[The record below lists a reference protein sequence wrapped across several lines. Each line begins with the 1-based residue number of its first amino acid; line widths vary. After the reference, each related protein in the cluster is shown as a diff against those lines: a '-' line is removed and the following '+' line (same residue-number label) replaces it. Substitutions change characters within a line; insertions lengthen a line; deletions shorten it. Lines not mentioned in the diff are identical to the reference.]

1 MREFNTVG
9 EWLRAI
15 ESPTDMADYERK
27 SITGTEEFTQT
38 ASLDEAIRMARI
50 GGFKD
55 GIARIAKLRGE
66 ILRRISGQLPAPRHT
81 LVKAHAR
88 RVNFG
93 RYLSGRPDCLV
104 KTVDSTRTRN
114 SHLPRVVRVVVNL
127 AASGAVNGDTLIMRG
142 VAAVVLADVLQRH
155 GSSVSIEVT
164 HAFSSRYVAGQSIE
178 YRVAVKRS
186 NELVSLDK
194 LAFLLGHPS
203 ALRRLFFAT
212 EEHEDMA
219 TRQTFGISR
228 GRGYGIPAQSTYQGD
243 VYIPAIESSSEWSE
257 GFTLAWLRKQLV
269 GFGLNL
275 KEV

>member
-1 MREFNTVG
+1 MQREFETVA

-15 ESPTDMADYERK
+15 ESATDMADYERK

-38 ASLDEAIRMARI
+38 ASLADAIRMART

-66 ILRRISGQLPAPRHT
+66 ILNSIMGQLPAPRRAFAMRGRH
-81 LVKAHAR
+81 VDM
-88 RVNFG
+88 G
-93 RYLSGRPDCLV
+93 RYTIGRPDCAV
-104 KTVDSTRTRN
+104 KIVDSAKTRD
-114 SHLPRVVRVVVNL
+114 SHIPRIVRIVVNL

-142 VAAVVLADVLQRH
+142 VAAVVLAEVLQRH
-155 GSSVSIEVT
+155 GSSVSIDVV
-164 HAFSSRYVAGQSIE
+164 HAISSRYVAGPTIE
-178 YRVAVKRS
+178 YRVAVKKS
-186 NELVSLDK
+186 SELISLDK

-212 EEHEDMA
+212 QEHEDTP
-219 TRQTFGISR
+219 TRAAYGISR
-228 GRGYGIPAQSTYQGD
+228 GRGYGIPAQSTYRGD